1 MGLRIYIFRLCFLD
15 QRTGFILAVA
25 NAAGSYYG
33 YPKRALLAEKRE
45 RNT

>member
-1 MGLRIYIFRLCFLD
+1 MGLRIYIFRLGFID

-25 NAAGSYYG
+25 NAAGLYYG
-33 YPKRALLAEKRE
+33 YPKPALLAEKRE